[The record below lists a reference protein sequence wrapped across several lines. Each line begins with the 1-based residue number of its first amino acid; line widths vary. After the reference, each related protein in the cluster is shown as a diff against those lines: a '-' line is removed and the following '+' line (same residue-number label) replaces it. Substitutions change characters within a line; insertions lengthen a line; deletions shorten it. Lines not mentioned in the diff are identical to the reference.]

1 MASAHP
7 TVRRL
12 TTRFSGQAT
21 GVGAATIITLSGVP
35 TKGYIARF
43 HVTSGSNTVPVLS
56 ENSGVSVL
64 ISQVL
69 AVSAAGVHHDEV
81 PAEGIYYEAHIVNGV
96 GRIYLKPATAAGT
109 TTVDY
114 AIDIWAGG

>member
-1 MASAHP
+1 MSSAHP
-7 TVRRL
+7 TIRRL
-12 TTRFSGQAT
+12 TTRFSGQST

-35 TKGYIARF
+35 AKGYIARF

-56 ENSGVSVL
+56 QDASVSAL

-69 AVSAAGVHHDEV
+69 AISAAGTHHDEV
-81 PAEGIYYEAHIVNGV
+81 PAQGIYYEAHVVNGV
-96 GRIYLKPATAAGT
+96 NRIYLKPATAAGT